1 MKKTKTN
8 EMKKKE
14 MEMKKKKKKKKRQRK
29 QLGARM
35 VCNTIPLSRLHGK
48 MVLLR
53 NPPFTPEAA
62 CPLGGMWSNNEPL
75 PKFQEVVC
83 GRQLFSYRTFE
94 FLKTDMTI
102 YMFMLFWH

>member
-1 MKKTKTN
+1 
-8 EMKKKE
+8 MKKKE
-14 MEMKKKKKKKKRQRK
+14 MKMKKKKKKKRQRK
-29 QLGARM
+29 QLGVRM

-94 FLKTDMTI
+94 FFEDRHDN
-102 YMFMLFWH
+102 MFMLFRH